1 MNEIMVFPYLLLIK
15 KVKASLINHSFPV
28 VIKNVCLILF
38 NSPLNTLKNIT
49 NTNSMVLY
57 ITQKSIKKFLI
68 LYFLSFEN
76 SNVNLQVNQR
86 NKGSDRVKPTVIEDF
101 TLFLK
106 YSALFLIIH
115 IFNYSKTLP

>member
-1 MNEIMVFPYLLLIK
+1 
-15 KVKASLINHSFPV
+15 
-28 VIKNVCLILF
+28 
-38 NSPLNTLKNIT
+38 
-49 NTNSMVLY
+49 MVLY